1 MKLPL
6 AKDNVIS
13 PNQLENFYSENHYGY
28 IVRIA
33 DDISKFHTKLVR
45 YYSFDSSDHVEVNNR
60 IVKSLQD
67 AGYKVKH
74 EGTQYKVSW

>member
-6 AKDNVIS
+6 AKDNVLNSTEIEEMYKEHFEGRLDNIARSIS
-13 PNQLENFYSENHYGY
+13 NIN
-28 IVRIA
+28 
-33 DDISKFHTKLVR
+33 SKLSR
-45 YYSFDSSDHVEVNNR
+45 YFSFDETVHKEVDNR
-60 IVKSLQD
+60 LVKALQD